1 MSPRI
6 RSIVLAIA
14 AGLALADASIVTLA
28 LPDVLVELDTDVE
41 GVAAVIGVYTVV
53 LAALLLPTE
62 RLVRTRGPAQ
72 TGAAG
77 LAVFGVASLVCGLV
91 SSLPLLLG
99 ARAVQAAGGAATL
112 VAVFALLEAG
122 HGDERGHARRLW
134 LGAAVLSAAVGPA
147 LGGALTQAFDWRAIF
162 LFQAPVAVLAAWVCR
177 SAPAPAGVPAP
188 GAGAGAGA
196 GAGRN
201 ARSVGAGRAAA
212 PAWRAAP
219 VVALALVS
227 AALSAVLFLL
237 VLLLVAGW
245 SVDPLRAALAV
256 TVLPAAAIAGSR
268 IGGDATHRAAAG
280 ALLIG
285 AGTLALAYLPD
296 ARLWWTVAPQVL
308 AGLGMGLA
316 LPALGGELLPER
328 DTRDAA
334 RLLTARHAGIAI
346 ALALLAP
353 ITSDRLDDA
362 TQRARER
369 GVALALD
376 ARLPP
381 TQKVALA
388 PSLLGSVDAADP
400 RGVLLDAL
408 ARERGTLDAEYLGE
422 YDRMSERVDDTL
434 IAAVGDSFDIAFLV
448 TGALAILGALA
459 LVPRAPL
466 PSPRAGAAVGAAIA
480 LAGLAPGYY
489 QHARDERRPEPVAL
503 LDPCTAERDL
513 PSTGGI
519 GGFVQDRALELLD
532 TTACR
537 LGSSREELVLAVADP
552 DDAERFERKHG
563 TNPRSIGSLL
573 GSFLGIG

>member
-1 MSPRI
+1 MVPRT
-6 RSIVLAIA
+6 RSIVLSIA

-53 LAALLLPTE
+53 LAALLLPAE
-62 RLVRTRGPAQ
+62 RVLRTHGAAQ
-72 TGAAG
+72 TGATG
-77 LAVFGVASLVCGLV
+77 LAVFGLASLVCGLV

-112 VAVFALLEAG
+112 VAVFALLDAG
-122 HGDERGHARRLW
+122 HGEERGHARRLW

-162 LFQAPVAVLAAWVCR
+162 LFQAPVALLAAWVCR
-177 SAPAPAGVPAP
+177 SAPGPAERAGDRAPAGSH
-188 GAGAGAGA
+188 AG
-196 GAGRN
+196 
-201 ARSVGAGRAAA
+201 SA

-268 IGGDATHRAAAG
+268 VGGDATHRAAAG

-353 ITSDRLDDA
+353 ITSDRLGDA

-381 TQKVALA
+381 AQKVALA

-408 ARERGTLDAEYLGE
+408 ARERGTLDPEYLGE

-434 IAAVGDSFDIAFLV
+434 IAAVGESFDVAFLV

-466 PSPRAGAAVGAAIA
+466 PSPRAGAAVGAAVA
-480 LAGLAPGYY
+480 LAGLAPGFY

-532 TTACR
+532 STACR

-552 DDAERFERKHG
+552 DDAERFEREHG

-573 GSFLGIG
+573 GGFLGIG